1 MDDRIEDYI
10 LRHSDEE
17 GELLSRLNRETHVKL
32 LRPRMLSGHLQG
44 RILKMLC
51 RMIKPRYVLE
61 LGTFTGYSALC
72 MAEGIVP
79 DGEIH
84 TIEIDDE
91 IEDFTRSYFEQS
103 EYKER
108 ILFYIGDAMHI
119 VPSIDRV
126 FDLVFIHADKRHH
139 LEYYDLVF
147 DKVRSG
153 GFILADN
160 TLWDGKVV
168 TEPQSRD
175 AQTVGILRFNEMIAA
190 DNRVEKVILPLRDGL
205 TLIWKK

>member
-108 ILFYIGDAMHI
+108 IRFYIGDAMHI

-126 FDLVFIHADKRHH
+126 FDLVLLMQISGIMSNIMIWYLIR
-139 LEYYDLVF
+139 Y
-147 DKVRSG
+147 VREVL
-153 GFILADN
+153 FWPTILYGTVRLLPN
-160 TLWDGKVV
+160 LSR
-168 TEPQSRD
+168 EMHRQS
-175 AQTVGILRFNEMIAA
+175 VYFVLM
-190 DNRVEKVILPLRDGL
+190 K
-205 TLIWKK
+205 